1 MKRKINRVGMNT
13 LTVSLPSKWVNDN
26 HLKAGDEL
34 YFHTSQDDISFSIV
48 EKKHKEKEIT
58 VNIDGFNKYLLS
70 RYLIILY
77 IENYNKIILT
87 YTNTEIYDD
96 KTKKNVNIKSKI
108 SNCCNRFIG
117 MEIVSQTNIKTEL
130 ACFILKDMQE
140 LQVIEKRIYFL
151 LKETIDELLNAMDKD
166 YHYFHQGMY
175 DKHDSIIK
183 FIYYYLRTLDS
194 SDKSEDEKKT
204 LYALYMTIDHVID
217 KIRHLSE
224 KIDEYGYTTQV
235 KKHIE
240 EIFALFCNFFNT
252 LHKGKVSREVVAK
265 RYQLVKK
272 IESTE
277 YTLKELKVMSEI
289 KILLDFMNDFHH
301 VLVTRE
307 VEKENI
313 SLRQN

>member
-1 MKRKINRVGMNT
+1 MKRKINRVGLNT
-13 LTVSLPSKWVNDN
+13 LTVSLPSKWANDN
-26 HLKAGDEL
+26 NLKAGDEL
-34 YFHTSQDDISFSIV
+34 HFHASQNEISFSV
-48 EKKHKEKEIT
+48 AEKKQKEKEIT
-58 VNIDGFNKYLLS
+58 INIDSLNKYLLS
-70 RYLIILY
+70 KYLIILY

-87 YTNTEIYDD
+87 YTNMEIYDD
-96 KTKKNVNIKSKI
+96 KNKKNTNIKNTI
-108 SNCCNRFIG
+108 MNLCNRFIG
-117 MEIVSQTNIKTEL
+117 MEIVSQTNNKTEL

-151 LKETIDELLNAMDKD
+151 LKETIDELLQAIDKD

-183 FIYYYLRTLDS
+183 FLYYYLRTLDS

-224 KIDEYGYTTQV
+224 KIDENGYTTQV

-240 EIFALFCNFFNT
+240 EIFALFCDFFNT
-252 LHKGKVSREVVAK
+252 LHKGKISKEVVAK

-272 IESTE
+272 IESAE
-277 YTLKELKVMSEI
+277 YTLKEFKIISEI
-289 KILLDFMNDFHH
+289 KILLDFMNDFYH
-301 VLVTRE
+301 VLVARE
-307 VEKENI
+307 VEKGE
-313 SLRQN
+313 